1 MISCAGNSG
10 PLVSPNGK
18 IKVRFEMR
26 DSTEPFYEILYRDSV
41 VLEPSRLG
49 VVKNGIDFSRNM
61 SLESVSTPK
70 TLEDSYTMLHG
81 KQSEITYRA
90 TERTFRLRHQSG
102 KVLEV
107 VFRVSNDGVAFRY
120 HFPGKSE
127 EKHYTSK
134 EKTTF
139 NLPGGSRA
147 WLEPLA
153 NVNTGFAQTNP
164 SYEEYYK
171 QNIPVGMPAPD
182 SAGWAYPALFKTGTN
197 WLLISEAGMNGHYPG
212 TRLQQQ
218 APDGNYQVGFPQPGE
233 QFPDGALY
241 PQSKLPWSSPWRIIA
256 IGSLETITESTLAT
270 DLARPAVLSDTS
282 WINPGRASWSW
293 AKLKDASITYEVQK
307 RFIDYAAEMG
317 WEYTLVDVNW
327 DTTIGYER
335 IEELAHYAAT
345 KDVSLLLWYN
355 SSGSWN

>member
-1 MISCAGNSG
+1 
-10 PLVSPNGK
+10 
-18 IKVRFEMR
+18 VRFEMR

-147 WLEPLA
+147 WLER
-153 NVNTGFAQTNP
+153 
-164 SYEEYYK
+164 SEERR
-171 QNIPVGMPAPD
+171 VGTEVE
-182 SAGWAYPALFKTGTN
+182 L
-197 WLLISEAGMNGHYPG
+197 
-212 TRLQQQ
+212 
-218 APDGNYQVGFPQPGE
+218 
-233 QFPDGALY
+233 
-241 PQSKLPWSSPWRIIA
+241 WR
-256 IGSLETITESTLAT
+256 
-270 DLARPAVLSDTS
+270 
-282 WINPGRASWSW
+282 
-293 AKLKDASITYEVQK
+293 
-307 RFIDYAAEMG
+307 
-317 WEYTLVDVNW
+317 
-327 DTTIGYER
+327 
-335 IEELAHYAAT
+335 
-345 KDVSLLLWYN
+345 
-355 SSGSWN
+355 